1 MLTKSLALA
10 ASLSLAAALFLWPAF
25 YNGQPFFFPDT
36 TAYVRGADAAVFK
49 LTGVSTAWTKQADT
63 DAGDAGTGDKAVL
76 AGRSI
81 YYGALVYL
89 GDRGG
94 GEWLSVVIQAL
105 LLALALH
112 ATLSA
117 FEFAPHRYLVVLA
130 ACLALFTLVP
140 LYASF
145 LMPDA
150 FTGITILACGMLL
163 ACDLRTRPA
172 SRVGWFVLLTLSL
185 TFHTTH
191 ALLALLLLGLGLVIY
206 AIRRPL
212 IMPQGMAA
220 IAVALGL
227 AYLCG
232 VAFTV
237 GVTKLLGVPPLTP
250 PFLMARLIDDGP
262 GYRYLQDTCPGS
274 GFVVCRF
281 LARLPVES
289 DDFLWSKDPAK
300 GVFAVSDPP
309 TRRALSNE
317 QYRFAVATILHRP
330 LAQLAVSL
338 RNAGEQVGLLKPTE
352 FVYTDEEKATFARKV
367 PPSYLA
373 TMQTTPAY
381 RGGLPMGGWSIV
393 SYSSTV
399 IGVIALAVFSLR
411 GRYQRPQ
418 GLEALELL
426 TVLVVCGV
434 AANAAICGIMSGPHD
449 RYQARVAWLI
459 PAMAL
464 IGAFKIYGP
473 WWQRMLG
480 LGARR

>member
-1 MLTKSLALA
+1 MKLKALATA
-10 ASLSLAAALFLWPAF
+10 ASLTLAAALLLWPAF

-36 TAYVRGADAAVFK
+36 TAYVRGVDAAVFK
-49 LTGVSTAWTKQADT
+49 LTGVSTAWTKQAEADT
-63 DAGDAGTGDKAVL
+63 GGNVTPDKAVL

-105 LLALALH
+105 LLALALY

-117 FEFAPHRYLVVLA
+117 FDLAPGRYLLVLVA
-130 ACLALFTLVP
+130 FLALFTLVP

-150 FTGITILACGMLL
+150 FTGIAILACGMLL
-163 ACDLRTRPA
+163 ACDMRGRPA
-172 SRVGWFVLLTLSL
+172 ARVGWFVLLTLSL

-191 ALLALLLLGLGLVIY
+191 AILALLLLGLGLVLY

-212 IMPQGMAA
+212 IMPQGLAA
-220 IAVALGL
+220 IAVAVGL
-227 AYLCG
+227 AFLCG

-237 GVTKLLGVPPLTP
+237 GVTRLLGVPPLTP

-274 GFVVCRF
+274 GYVVCRF
-281 LARLPVES
+281 LSKLPFES

-309 TRRALSNE
+309 TRRALSQE
-317 QYRFAVATILHRP
+317 QYRFAVAVFLHDP
-330 LAQLAVSL
+330 LHQLGVSL
-338 RNAGEQVGLLKPTE
+338 RNAGEQAGLLQPTE
-352 FVYTDEEKATFARKV
+352 FAYTDEEKATFERKV

-381 RGGLPMGGWSIV
+381 RGGLPMIPWSIV

-399 IGVIALAVFSLR
+399 LSVFALAVFFLR
-411 GRYQRPQ
+411 GRYARVQ
-418 GLEALELL
+418 GSTPLELL
-426 TVLVVCGV
+426 TGLVVFGV
-434 AANAAICGIMSGPHD
+434 LANAAICGIMSGPHD

-459 PAMAL
+459 PALAL
-464 IGAFKIYGP
+464 IGAFKIYAP
-473 WWQRMLG
+473 WWKRMLG
-480 LGARR
+480 LGAPQ